1 MSIKQTLSES
11 TKSAMKSGEKEKLLV
26 LRMINAAIKQ
36 REVDERIE
44 LTDTDVL
51 AVVDKMVKQRKD
63 AQQQFKDAGRMDLAD
78 KEAFEIEVIQT
89 FLPQPLSPE
98 ELETLVAS
106 AVTEVGESGMQA
118 MGKVMAILKPQI
130 QGRADMGAVSQ
141 LVKSKL

>member
-63 AQQQFKDAGRMDLAD
+63 AQQQFKDAGRIDLAD

-98 ELETLVAS
+98 ELETLVVS

-130 QGRADMGAVSQ
+130 QGRVDMGAVSQ